1 MGPVVGDDR
10 VPTPWLRVGRSRRQL
25 SESEVAVATG
35 SGGRGSAR
43 GTGKA
48 TPAISVEPRPGGKWA
63 VQKDGTQRA
72 SKVTDRKTDAVA
84 RARAQAKREGA
95 ELVIKDQQ
103 GRIQQKDSH
112 GNDPR
117 RTKG

>member
-1 MGPVVGDDR
+1 M
-10 VPTPWLRVGRSRRQL
+10 
-25 SESEVAVATG
+25 ATR
-35 SGGRGSAR
+35 SGGKGSAGGAGR
-43 GTGKA
+43 AK
-48 TPAISVEPRPGGKWA
+48 PAISVEPRPGGKWV